1 MTDSKKPE
9 LDLTGV
15 DSNAYVLLG
24 KARRVA
30 KANDMDWDKIQTEA
44 TSKDY
49 DHLLQTLNKYFDV
62 TLYENRR

>member
-1 MTDSKKPE
+1 MDKPE

-15 DSNAYVLLG
+15 DSNAMALLA

-30 KANDMDWDKIQTEA
+30 KDNKMDWSKIQAEA
-44 TSKDY
+44 MDKDY

-62 TLYENRR
+62 TLYEDRR

>member
-1 MTDSKKPE
+1 MATKNPE

-15 DSNAYVLLG
+15 DGNAFALMA

-30 KANDMDWDKIQTEA
+30 KANKMDWDKIQTEA
-44 TSKDY
+44 MDKDY

-62 TLYENRR
+62 VYYTD

>member
-1 MTDSKKPE
+1 MTETKKPE

-15 DSNAYVLLG
+15 DGNAFHLLA

-30 KANDMDWDKIQTEA
+30 KDNAMDWDKIQTEA

-49 DHLLQTLNKYFDV
+49 DHLIQTLNKYFDV